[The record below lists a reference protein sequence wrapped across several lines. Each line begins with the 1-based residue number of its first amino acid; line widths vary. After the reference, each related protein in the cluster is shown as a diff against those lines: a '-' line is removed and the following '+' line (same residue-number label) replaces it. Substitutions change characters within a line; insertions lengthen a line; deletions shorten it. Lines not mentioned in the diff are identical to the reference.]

1 MRGGL
6 TGEAAAVVRRRAG
19 LGALAFLPL
28 AWAML
33 WGDGSRDVRLAWVGL
48 ASLVALAVL
57 AWLAPWPRLGRD
69 GLLVLGGLGALVVW
83 QGVSLLWSIEGDRT
97 WDTFNRGLV
106 YVAFVLL
113 GALAVAALGSVR
125 LASAGLAALLGAV
138 VVWALVT
145 VAIPAIGPDTERS
158 ARLQEPV
165 GYWNGLALLVAIS
178 LPLWLW
184 LASRRAHPPR
194 LRAGA
199 AAMLFLALVALALTA
214 SRGGFLAALAALGLW
229 LLVGR
234 PRLESVGALAL
245 AGAPAVAVAVL
256 VLEGTVL
263 GDAGELTAER
273 KTDGLVFALVAL
285 AGAALVFVA
294 ALRLSR
300 LSPSDPSRRR
310 VGRLLVGAGIAAALV
325 AVVLALLTVDLG
337 SAWDEFRNPPQEQV
351 TQGTRRVGDLSS
363 NHRWTWWT
371 QAWDLFRAHP
381 WGGTGAGSYEL
392 ARRAIREDTTAPR
405 DAHDLPL
412 GALAETGIV
421 GFALLLAAIGGGVWV
436 CVSALRRLRDEE
448 RPAAAALVAG
458 AGAWLVHALVDMP
471 WQYAAATAPMLFA
484 LGALAAA
491 GREAIPR
498 PGRIGIA
505 AVAVAAGLLA
515 AGFSI
520 ASPALAEKRTDAAFD
535 ALVTGD
541 ADAAVDQSR
550 QARSL
555 DPLAVEPVIV
565 QASAEEIRG
574 DDDEAERLFRR
585 AVELQPENPQTW
597 YELGRFEF
605 ETRRRP
611 DTALLYAD
619 RSWGLDRRSPDTGAL
634 LDAIRAQLE
643 GRG

>member
-6 TGEAAAVVRRRAG
+6 TGEAAAVARRRAG
-19 LGALAFLPL
+19 LGTLLFLPL

-48 ASLVALAVL
+48 AALVALAVL

-69 GLLVLGGLGALVVW
+69 ALLLLGGLGALIVW

-113 GALAVAALGSVR
+113 GALALAALGSVR
-125 LASAGLAALLGAV
+125 LASGGLAALLGTV

-165 GYWNGLALLVAIS
+165 GYWNGLALPVAIS

-273 KTDGLVFALVAL
+273 KADGLVFGLVAL
-285 AGAALVFVA
+285 VGAALVFVA

-300 LSPSDPSRRR
+300 LSPGDPARRR

-371 QAWDLFRAHP
+371 QAWDLFRADP

-392 ARRAIREDTTAPR
+392 ARRAIREDTTAPL
-405 DAHDLPL
+405 DPHDLPL

-436 CVSALRRLRDEE
+436 CVAALRRLLDEE

-484 LGALAAA
+484 LGAVAAT
-491 GREAIPR
+491 GRAAIPR
-498 PGRIGIA
+498 PGRIGIG

-535 ALVTGD
+535 SLVTGD
-541 ADAAVDQSR
+541 ADVAVDRSR

-634 LDAIRAQLE
+634 LDAIRAELE
-643 GRG
+643 ARG

>member
-69 GLLVLGGLGALVVW
+69 GLLLLGGLGALVVW

-294 ALRLSR
+294 ALSR

-371 QAWDLFRAHP
+371 QAWDLFRADP

-634 LDAIRAQLE
+634 LDAIRAELE